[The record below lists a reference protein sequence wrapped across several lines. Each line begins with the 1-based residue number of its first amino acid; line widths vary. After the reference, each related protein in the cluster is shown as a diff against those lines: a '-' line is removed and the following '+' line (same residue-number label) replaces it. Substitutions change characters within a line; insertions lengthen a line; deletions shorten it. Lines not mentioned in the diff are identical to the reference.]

1 MSSLKSFLPW
11 IADAAEISVDSLYE
25 RQRELV
31 RHGLLPVR
39 SGRGPGSGVPLT
51 ADTLAIFL
59 IGLLSTDNLK
69 EVGPRTLQLCG
80 ARPLALRPKG
90 SRKTIS
96 TFQADVANSLL
107 GFSIA
112 GYKVESEGQH
122 LYLGIQVT
130 RHWRGTILE
139 VQEVGTSE
147 VEKIDG
153 MQGVE
158 YLVSEEARLISP
170 MISITA
176 SIEQESFWFLC
187 NRLRNALSEDEPAR
201 ERRS

>member
-11 IADAAEISVDSLYE
+11 IAEAAEISVDSLYE
-25 RQRELV
+25 RQRVLV
-31 RHGLLPVR
+31 RHGLLPIR

-51 ADTLAIFL
+51 ADTLATFL

-69 EVGPRTLQLCG
+69 EAGPLTMQLC
-80 ARPLALRPKG
+80 AAKPLALRLER
-90 SRKTIS
+90 SRKKLP
-96 TFQADVANSLL
+96 TFQADVANALN
-107 GFSIA
+107 GFSTA
-112 GYKVESEGQH
+112 GYKIESEGEH

-130 RHWRGTILE
+130 RHWRGMILE
-139 VQEVGTSE
+139 IQEVGADE
-147 VEKIDG
+147 VKKVDG

-176 SIEQESFWFLC
+176 SIEQEPFWFLC
-187 NRLRNALSEDEPAR
+187 NRLRSALSEDESAP
-201 ERRS
+201 RSRS